1 MVFQQILFDDRIDR
15 LLLCVHQLMENLY
28 SDDQMLLHSSLRNYG
43 IVHSLLDMIVPYDL
57 PLDYN
62 LLDGRTHNHSAN
74 LLLFHYGSLSTLMA
88 DVNLI
93 M

>member
-1 MVFQQILFDDRIDR
+1 MFLYNHSDDTIDK
-15 LLLCVHQLMENLY
+15 LLLYVHLLMENLY

-74 LLLFHYGSLSTLMA
+74 LLLFHYDSLNTVMA
-88 DVNLI
+88 DEHLI
-93 M
+93 T